1 MILYV
6 KLGRVRG
13 LSVEINKNLGLM
25 PFYQRNSFRHET
37 ILDIPCTQIIYTS
50 GRWRKRN
57 SNSVLV
63 KSSIRSIPN
72 VDEEIKQTANG
83 SKRVNKY

>member
-13 LSVEINKNLGLM
+13 LSVEINMKLGLK
-25 PFYQRNSFRHET
+25 PFYRRNSFRHET

-50 GRWRKRN
+50 GRWRKR
-57 SNSVLV
+57 SRVLL

-72 VDEEIKQTANG
+72 VDEETKQTANS
-83 SKRVNKY
+83 SKRINQHR

>member
-13 LSVEINKNLGLM
+13 LSVEMNMQLGLK
-25 PFYQRNSFRHET
+25 PFYRRNSFRHET

-50 GRWRKRN
+50 GRWRKCKR
-57 SNSVLV
+57 VLL
-63 KSSIRSIPN
+63 KSSIRSVPN
-72 VDEEIKQTANG
+72 VDEKTKQVARC
-83 SKRVNKY
+83 SKRINQHR